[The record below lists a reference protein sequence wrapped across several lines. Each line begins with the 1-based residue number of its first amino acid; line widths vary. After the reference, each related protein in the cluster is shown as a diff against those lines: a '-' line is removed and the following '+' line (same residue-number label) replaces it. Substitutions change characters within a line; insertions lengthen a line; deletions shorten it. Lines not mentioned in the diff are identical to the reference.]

1 MLRLRHIEI
10 FHAVYRCG
18 SISAAARDL
27 NVSQPSVSKV
37 LRHAEDQL
45 GYDLFERGKAGMKPT
60 AAAHELFSKAKDV
73 YGDVRALN
81 QLAKNIRER
90 RGGHIR
96 LGVLPSLGLS
106 VVPEAI
112 ALSRARNPEISFEIN
127 TLHSNEIAEALFQQG
142 CDIAIGYGEQDN
154 PRLLTQELGR
164 SELMLVARHDQF
176 GPDGGPVMLADLD
189 GLEIVSLRDS
199 GPCGDLFSDQLS
211 RAGVSLREVV
221 TARTHYVAM
230 SLVSYGVGIAVVDS
244 FTAAFNENPSLSMHR
259 FADPIRYSVNAITA
273 DTVDPGTG
281 ERTAQ
286 SELVNGFLDVLREV
300 ISRSHSAHR

>member
-18 SISAAARDL
+18 SISAAAREL

-45 GYDLFERGKAGMKPT
+45 GYPLFERGRSGLIPT
-60 AAAHELFSKAKDV
+60 AAAHELFDKAKDV

-106 VVPEAI
+106 IVPEAI
-112 ALSRARNPEISFEIN
+112 AAYRKVQPEVSFEIN
-127 TLHSNEIAEALFQQG
+127 TLHSSEIAEALFQQG
-142 CDIAIGYGEQDN
+142 CDIAIGYGAPMN
-154 PRLLTQELGR
+154 ARLVTQELGR
-164 SELMLVARHDQF
+164 SELLLVARHDQF
-176 GPDGGPVMLADLD
+176 AGRDSVSLADLD
-189 GLEIVSLRDS
+189 GVEFIGLRDS

-211 RAGVSLREVV
+211 RAGVTLREVV
-221 TARTHYVAM
+221 TARTYYVAM
-230 SLVSYGVGIAVVDS
+230 SLVRHGVGVAVIDS
-244 FTAAFNENPSLSMHR
+244 FTAAFNEDPEIRLLR
-259 FADPIRYSVNAITA
+259 FQDPIRYSVNAVTA

-281 ERTAQ
+281 ERTNQ
-286 SELVNGFLDVLREV
+286 SELVGGFLDVLRAV
-300 ISRSHSAHR
+300 ISRSHSVH